1 MGKKRK
7 LFNCLIFLIY
17 MVLGSAVFFGIK
29 GYGMYREAIKEEPID
44 LRIEKKRSQENYV
57 DYDSLPQFYVKATIS
72 IEDRRFEDHGGIDLI
87 AIGRAAWRDIRSQSL
102 AERKHYY
109 PAVCQESAVYQDKK
123 FERGGGGLCS
133 HRDRIKIYKG

>member
-44 LRIEKKRSQENYV
+44 LRIEK
-57 DYDSLPQFYVKATIS
+57 
-72 IEDRRFEDHGGIDLI
+72 
-87 AIGRAAWRDIRSQSL
+87 IRSQKDFVGVWP
-102 AERKHYY
+102 RICYFPV
-109 PAVCQESAVYQDKK
+109 PARHFSISSAAFSQ
-123 FERGGGGLCS
+123 RS
-133 HRDRIKIYKG
+133 RR

>member
-44 LRIEKKRSQENYV
+44 LRIEK
-57 DYDSLPQFYVKATIS
+57 
-72 IEDRRFEDHGGIDLI
+72 
-87 AIGRAAWRDIRSQSL
+87 IRSQ
-102 AERKHYY
+102 KDFVG
-109 PAVCQESAVYQDKK
+109 VCQESAISLYRQGIFRFPALLFPRDP
-123 FERGGGGLCS
+123 EDNPARGVL
-133 HRDRIKIYKG
+133 IKADSWRCCWGCF